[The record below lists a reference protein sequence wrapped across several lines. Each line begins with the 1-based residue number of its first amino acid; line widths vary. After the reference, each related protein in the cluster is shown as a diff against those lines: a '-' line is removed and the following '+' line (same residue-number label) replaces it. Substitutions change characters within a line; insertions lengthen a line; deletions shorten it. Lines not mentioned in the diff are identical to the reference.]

1 MMPNRPST
9 MNARPILL
17 ARNDAPASND
27 ALDSLAHIEALIWQE
42 LARCATD
49 RAHAWRV
56 CTLATIDTQGEAD
69 ARSVVIR
76 EVDAERRELVFF
88 TDARSPKVAQF
99 EVNPL
104 GTLVMWS
111 ADLGWQL
118 RLKVNL
124 RVETAGLAVSSRW
137 AQLKMKP
144 AAYDYLSPLP
154 PGTPLERP
162 VPERGSRGNFAV
174 VTVQVLAIDWL
185 SLRDEGQRRAVFA
198 PPEAAR
204 WLQP

>member
-1 MMPNRPST
+1 
-9 MNARPILL
+9 MNARPALV

-27 ALDSLAHIEALIWQE
+27 ALESLAHIEARVWEE
-42 LARCATD
+42 LALCAQD
-49 RAHAWRV
+49 RSHEWRV
-56 CTLATIDTQGEAD
+56 CTLATLDANGEAD

-76 EVDAERRELVFF
+76 EVDLDRRELVFF

-99 EVNPL
+99 AANPK

-111 ADLGWQL
+111 ANLGWQL

-137 AQLKMKP
+137 ARLKMKP
-144 AAYDYLSPLP
+144 AAFDYLSPLP
-154 PGTPLERP
+154 PGTPLAQP
-162 VPERGSRGNFAV
+162 VPERGSRGHFAV

-185 SLRDEGQRRAVFA
+185 GLRAEGQRRAEFA

>member
-1 MMPNRPST
+1 MS
-9 MNARPILL
+9 ARPILV
-17 ARNDAPASND
+17 ARHGTPASNQ
-27 ALDSLAHIEALIWQE
+27 ALESLAHIEARVWEE
-42 LARCATD
+42 LARCA
-49 RAHAWRV
+49 AEHSHEWRV
-56 CTLATIDTQGEAD
+56 CTLATLDANGEAD

-76 EVDAERRELVFF
+76 EVDVEQRELVFF

-99 EVNPL
+99 AANPK

-118 RLKVNL
+118 RLKVSL

-137 AQLKMKP
+137 ARLKMKP

-154 PGTPLERP
+154 PGTPLEHP
-162 VPERGSRGNFAV
+162 VPERGSRGHFAV
-174 VTVQVLAIDWL
+174 VSLQVLSIDWL
-185 SLRDEGQRRAVFA
+185 GLRAEGQRRAEFA
-198 PPEAAR
+198 PPAPAR